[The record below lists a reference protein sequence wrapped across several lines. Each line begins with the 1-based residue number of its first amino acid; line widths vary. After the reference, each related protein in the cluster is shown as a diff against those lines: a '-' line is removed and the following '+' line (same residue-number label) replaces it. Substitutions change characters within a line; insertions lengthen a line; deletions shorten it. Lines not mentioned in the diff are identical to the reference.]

1 MLRVLDN
8 TYFKKQDNVIRI
20 GLFLEDFGQFLENVS
35 KRCDKTKCRF
45 ACISIE
51 RQRKL
56 LTPFPVPD
64 CARLLHR
71 ELQSSCQKRKQR
83 VRINRQRESC
93 QRPVSCVAEA
103 EPIAARST
111 TNVTAC

>member
-1 MLRVLDN
+1 MEV
-8 TYFKKQDNVIRI
+8 
-20 GLFLEDFGQFLENVS
+20 VS

-83 VRINRQRESC
+83 VRINKQRETR
-93 QRPVSCVAEA
+93 QWPVFLATRDHAEA
-103 EPIAARST
+103 VFVARST
-111 TNVTAC
+111 TSRGTAG